1 MIFGLFRRK
10 AEKPVAGKPRL
21 PPGQRIYAIG
31 DIHGRADLLERL
43 AGEIAGDLR
52 LQPVEAALTICLGD
66 YVDRGPK
73 SAGVLEMLARNCFAT
88 PAVFLRGNHEE
99 MLAGFLQDAASLDH
113 WRKYGGL
120 ETLNSF
126 GVDVREAMVGRG
138 YASVQAQF
146 VEALP
151 ASSLAFLND
160 TSLSFTVG
168 DYFFCHAGV
177 KPGVRLDRQQSGDL
191 LWIREEFLESTAGF
205 GKMIVHGHTPVAKP
219 DVRPNRINLDTGAF
233 ATGVLT
239 CGVFEGEDVRFIST

>member
-1 MIFGLFRRK
+1 MIFGLFKRK
-10 AEKPVAGKPRL
+10 AEKPAAARASL

-43 AGEIAGDLR
+43 AGQIADDLR
-52 LQPVEAALTICLGD
+52 RQPAEEALTICLGD
-66 YVDRGPK
+66 YIDRGPK
-73 SAGVLEMLARNCFAT
+73 SAGVLEMLARNCFPT

-99 MLAGFLQDAASLDH
+99 MLAEFLLDATSLDH

-126 GVDVREAMVGRG
+126 GLDVREAMVGRG
-138 YASVQAQF
+138 YAGLQAQF
-146 VEALP
+146 AKALP
-151 ASSLAFLND
+151 PASLAFLNNAG
-160 TSLSFTVG
+160 LSFTLG

-177 KPGVRLDRQQSGDL
+177 KPEVRLDRQQAGNL
-191 LWIREEFLESTAGF
+191 LWIREEFLESTANF

-219 DVRPNRINLDTGAF
+219 DIRPNRINLDTGAF

-239 CGVFEGEDVRFIST
+239 CGVFEGEEVRFVST